1 MKIMG
6 SGISRPLQLTLLLAL
21 YPLSTE
27 AFNFLFFKRKSLA
40 SSAASANGAAA
51 VEQTLAQASID
62 SFNTGGADP
71 IFTKI
76 VDGTGVDISE
86 LPFWSWFTLP
96 KMITDTIPTFLKKI
110 ILFKP
115 PVGIVTMY
123 VFFNLALSKNRRL
136 IAKLLSDE
144 DEASSRS
151 TSKRRKNKVAKRSLD
166 LDEADGKLMIGLGG
180 VEAVRTELCIAAL
193 EEYILK
199 DEQDTKV
206 FSSEQEFSELT
217 DLSNPYVLSYY
228 ATATRDVLQ
237 IHAPSKSSKEYFIE
251 RTLYPLSR
259 LEGLF
264 TIMNENDTSSGSKT
278 SKVLKKDDTSI
289 LKHDLIAMSAK
300 VAEIRT
306 LDSLLRVLR
315 DRLLTSAVRLSRK
328 EKHRVWRLQWYEN
341 GFGRMYKQWFRKIFK
356 SRTLE
361 DDRRNLQ
368 LTSAALKREMERL
381 GQVQTLLLSR
391 PFELSETCLLTA
403 STATVDDMETNNEIH
418 RGGAQK
424 LKQKVLNGY
433 TSAGQIDP
441 AGAKLALGS
450 WNRSGQE
457 CVENGVQEWTTE
469 AHEWTR
475 KARGL
480 VCDLVSETMSV
491 VYDSDERIEKERT
504 TNVGQDLSLLAQW
517 SLYKKSDY
525 NSWETVLALVEN
537 LTKARLLRE
546 NKYLPNAIDLKR
558 LFKRYDVFGI
568 PSSCVT
574 IAFSLVVHN
583 MVKPYWSDIVK
594 FNRAIFDAI
603 WGVIEFRF
611 YIPAKDIV
619 LDLLNR
625 RPSLVDQFT
634 LINEEASLDNM
645 LRDLGLSDGSKA
657 ARQEALAAAS
667 RMYEE
672 ELKQGAIKNL
682 FRGGMVRLLL
692 IQVQQLKTGM
702 LQAMGSIDHLMD
714 ANRLNVQLLTAIPA
728 FLLVTFGTKF
738 FFQALYSLRSR
749 DLVGMSSAKA
759 ELSDILRKMERCLL
773 LASHNEDTIGLSYDS
788 KGVEA
793 ISSDSTVVLQPHELG
808 EFILH
813 MHSYLVILDYCSPPF
828 AAKACDSIQS
838 GFQDLLMQ
846 GQITTKRQIALL
858 SLITAKHNELMKSI

>member
-27 AFNFLFFKRKSLA
+27 AYNFLFFKRKSLA
-40 SSAASANGAAA
+40 SSSSSSANGAAGS
-51 VEQTLAQASID
+51 EQTLAEASID

-71 IFTKI
+71 IFTNI
-76 VDGTGVDISE
+76 VDSAGVDISE
-86 LPFWSWFTLP
+86 LPFWNWNKLP
-96 KMITDTIPTFLKKI
+96 KMMTDTIPTFLKNI

-115 PVGIVTMY
+115 PVGVVTLY
-123 VFFNLALSKNRRL
+123 VFINLALSKNRKL

-144 DEASSRS
+144 DETSTRS
-151 TSKRRKNKVAKRSLD
+151 TSKRKKNKVAKRSLD

-199 DEQDTKV
+199 DEQDAAA
-206 FSSEQEFSELT
+206 SSPEQELSEMA
-217 DLSNPYVLSYY
+217 DLNNPSILSFY
-228 ATATRDVLQ
+228 ASATRDVLQ
-237 IHAPSKSSKEYFIE
+237 IHAPSKSSKEFFIE

-264 TIMNENDTSSGSKT
+264 TILNENGDSSSLKSSKF
-278 SKVLKKDDTSI
+278 LKKDDTSV
-289 LKHDLIAMSAK
+289 LKYDLITMSVK

-306 LDSLLRVLR
+306 LDALLRVLR
-315 DRLLTSAVRLSRK
+315 ERLLTSAVRLSRK

-341 GFGRMYKQWFRKIFK
+341 GFGRMYKQWFRKIVK

-391 PFELSETCLLTA
+391 PSELSETCLLTA
-403 STATVDDMETNNEIH
+403 STATLDDMETNEDIH

-433 TSAGQIDP
+433 SSAGQIDP

-450 WNRSGQE
+450 WKHSGKE
-457 CVENGVQEWTTE
+457 CVDNGVKEWTVE

-475 KARGL
+475 EARAL
-480 VCDLVSETMSV
+480 VYDLVSETMSV
-491 VYDSDERIEKERT
+491 VYDSDERIEKERVT
-504 TNVGQDLSLLAQW
+504 TVGQDLGLLAQW
-517 SLYKKSDY
+517 STYKKSDY
-525 NSWETVLALVEN
+525 SSWETVLALVEN

-558 LFKRYDVFGI
+558 LFKQYDVFGI
-568 PSSCVT
+568 PSSCIT
-574 IAFSLVVHN
+574 IAFSLMIHN

-611 YIPAKDIV
+611 YTPAKDII

-634 LINEEASLDNM
+634 LTNEEASLDNM
-645 LRDLGLSDGSKA
+645 LRDLGLGDGSKA

-773 LASHNEDTIGLSYDS
+773 LASHNEDNAEFSQD
-788 KGVEA
+788 VEVL
-793 ISSDSTVVLQPHELG
+793 SSDLSVVLKPHELG

-846 GQITTKRQIALL
+846 GQLTTKRQIALL
-858 SLITAKHNELMKSI
+858 SLITAKHNDLMKSI